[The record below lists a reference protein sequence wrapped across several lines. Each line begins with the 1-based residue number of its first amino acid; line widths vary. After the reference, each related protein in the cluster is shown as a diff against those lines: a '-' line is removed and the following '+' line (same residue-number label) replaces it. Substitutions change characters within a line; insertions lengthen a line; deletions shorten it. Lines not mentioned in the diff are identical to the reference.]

1 MEPHDSCPQ
10 EAHSQVQ
17 CGTVQPHKYAQDI
30 KISEDIMRKKVEKGV
45 GAGACSREVGG
56 ERICAGPQ
64 ANLTHCIASGV
75 LGSPHLHTV
84 HKTALNKSGP

>member
-1 MEPHDSCPQ
+1 
-10 EAHSQVQ
+10 
-17 CGTVQPHKYAQDI
+17 
-30 KISEDIMRKKVEKGV
+30 MRKKVEKGV
-45 GAGACSREVGG
+45 GEGARSREVGG

-64 ANLTHCIASGV
+64 ANLTHCNASGV